1 MQLHAYYL
9 MCSVLGP
16 FLPSYAEEKFGSTP
30 AEIGMIMAAY
40 PLFNL
45 LTSPCVGIIMNKVGE
60 CTKRGGSSNN
70 CRQLHHTSSNA
81 TQK

>member
-1 MQLHAYYL
+1 MQLHAYCFL
-9 MCSVLGP
+9 CSVLGP

-60 CTKRGGSSNN
+60 CTETDSSSSNGGH
-70 CRQLHHTSSNA
+70 LHQICITII
-81 TQK
+81 